1 MKVMK
6 VFITGGTGFLGSA
19 LARRLHS
26 MSYDVTIMGR
36 NEEKGSV
43 LEREGIRFIQA
54 EFRDKETI
62 LQAVE
67 GMDYVF
73 HCGAL
78 SSPWGRYEAFYE
90 ANVLGTEN
98 IISACKQHNV
108 KRLIH
113 VSTPSIYFDT
123 KDRLDVKEDDALPSK
138 FLNHYAETKYL
149 AEKRIDEAFQDGLPV
164 ITIRPRAIFGPG
176 DTAIIPRLIRA
187 NQERFIPIIHQGKA
201 RIDLTYVENVVD
213 ALILCMNSNKAT
225 LGKKYNISNGESV
238 VLKDVLGRLF
248 NELKMD
254 FHYKQIPYRL
264 AYSIAYL
271 MEKKAVLFRSKE
283 EPMLTRYSV
292 TVLSS
297 SQTISIDKA
306 EQELGYQPEISVE
319 EGIQLFS
326 KWWLETNGERRV

>member
-1 MKVMK
+1 MK

-19 LARRLHS
+19 LARRLQA

-36 NEEKGSV
+36 NKKKGLQ
-43 LEREGIRFIQA
+43 LEREGIRFIEA
-54 EFRDKETI
+54 EFTDE
-62 LQAVE
+62 QAIVKACE
-67 GMDYVF
+67 GVDYVF

-78 SSPWGRYEAFYE
+78 SSPWGKYEAFYE
-90 ANVLGTEN
+90 ANVIGTEN
-98 IISACKQHNV
+98 VIRACKTHQV

-123 KDRLDVKEDDALPSK
+123 KERLDVKEDDTLPSV

-149 AEKRIDEAFQDGLPV
+149 AEQCVDQAFQDGLAT

-187 NQERFIPIIHQGKA
+187 NQERFIPLIHQGEA
-201 RIDLTYVENVVD
+201 IIDLTYVDNVVD
-213 ALILCMNSNKAT
+213 ALILCMDSDDST
-225 LGKKYNISNGESV
+225 LGKKYNISNGERV
-238 VLKDVLGRLF
+238 VLKEVIAKLF
-248 NELKMD
+248 QELQMD
-254 FHYKQIPYRL
+254 FRYKHIPYRL

-271 MEKKAVLFRSKE
+271 MEKKASLLRSKE

-297 SQTISIDKA
+297 SQTVNIDKAKNELHYQPKISID
-306 EQELGYQPEISVE
+306 
-319 EGIQLFS
+319 EGIRLFS
-326 KWWLETNGERRV
+326 KWWVETNDEHNI